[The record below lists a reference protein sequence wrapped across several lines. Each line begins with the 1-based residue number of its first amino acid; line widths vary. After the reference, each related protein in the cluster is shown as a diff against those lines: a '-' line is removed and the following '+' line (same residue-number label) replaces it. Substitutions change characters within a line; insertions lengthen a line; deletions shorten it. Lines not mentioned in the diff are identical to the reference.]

1 MDYGFTY
8 NEIFSAFE
16 DCLRNK
22 KSTQGAKEF
31 CMNKVDNLI
40 NLTDEINNKT
50 YAIGTSRAFV
60 ITDPKLREVF
70 AADFRDRIVH
80 HLVIREL
87 EPHFENYFIKDTY
100 SCMKG
105 RGTLHGVQRLATL
118 IEEKSNSYTTPYYIA
133 KLDYKAFFMS
143 IDKQLLCKRLLE
155 FIELVYPENRKK
167 PYLLWL
173 CELIVL
179 HHPEDNCKRVGNISL
194 WGRLSPDKSLFK
206 VGKDKGLAIGNLTSQ
221 MFANFYL
228 TPVDYYIIY
237 VLGLDLV
244 RYADDFVIG
253 HSNLEYLKYC
263 IPIIRAFALTEVKL
277 VIHPDKL
284 YMQECNKGITFIGGV
299 IRPHRIYCGNR
310 AVGKLYNRISTRF
323 PVFNQ
328 QDLQDFMS
336 SMNSY
341 LGLMRH
347 YKTYKIRREVLKNHI
362 KSWLP
367 YIIIGKNYLKVN
379 ITQ

>member
-22 KSTQGAKEF
+22 KSTKGAKEF

-40 NLTDEINNKT
+40 QLADDINNRT
-50 YAIGTSRAFV
+50 YTIGTSRAFV

-80 HLVIREL
+80 HLVIHEL
-87 EPHFENYFIKDTY
+87 EPYFEDYFIKNTF

-105 RGTLHGVQRLATL
+105 RGTLHGVQCLESL
-118 IEEKSNSYTTPYYIA
+118 IKERSNSYTIPYYIA

-143 IDKQLLCKRLLE
+143 IDKQLLCDRLLE
-155 FIELVYPENRKK
+155 FIRRVYPENRKK
-167 PYLLWL
+167 PYLIWL
-173 CELIVL
+173 CELIIL
-179 HHPEDNCKRVGNISL
+179 HHPEDNCTRVGNISL
-194 WGRLSPDKSLFK
+194 WGSLSFYKSLFK

-237 VLGLDLV
+237 KLKLDLV
-244 RYADDFVIG
+244 RYADDFVVG
-253 HSNLEYLKYC
+253 HYDLSYLKKC
-263 IPIIRAFALTEVKL
+263 IPLIKEFALREVKL
-277 VIHPDKL
+277 TIHPDKL
-284 YMQECNKGITFIGGV
+284 YIQECHKGITFIGGV
-299 IRPHRIYCGNR
+299 VRPNRIYCSNR
-310 AVGKLYNRISTRF
+310 AVGKLFSKAATKF
-323 PVFNQ
+323 PEYSKE
-328 QDLQDFMS
+328 DIEDFIS

-341 LGLMRH
+341 LGLMKH
-347 YKTYKIRREVLKNHI
+347 YKTYKIRKKFIKKYI

-367 YIIIGKNYLKVN
+367 HIVVGKNYYKIN
-379 ITQ
+379 KR